1 MIASIH
7 LTQPLILLNTTIQAY
22 KALHTA
28 LLVGVELMDPVSLVI
43 AIFFAII
50 VLAIVLSHV
59 KVIPEYKRLVL
70 FRLGRLIGIKGPGLT
85 FLAPIID
92 RGVEV
97 DLREFVLDIPPQ
109 TCITKDNA
117 PVDVDLLIY
126 MKIFD
131 PMKAVTAVQ
140 NYVTASS
147 GIAVTTLRAVIG
159 DMQLDDVL
167 AKREYINS
175 TLRAKLDEVTDRWGI
190 KVTSV
195 EIKEIK
201 PPKDVQEA
209 MIKQM
214 AAERNKRAMI
224 LEAEGKRSAAILE
237 AEGQRE
243 AMIKKGE
250 GERQYEILVAEGKAK
265 ALELINEAAA
275 KLGSNAMY
283 LQYLEMLREVAKSP
297 ATKIVLPLELVT
309 SFTTLLKG
317 FTKEEAK

>member
-1 MIASIH
+1 VDIAS
-7 LTQPLILLNTTIQAY
+7 LILSIL
-22 KALHTA
+22 
-28 LLVGVELMDPVSLVI
+28 
-43 AIFFAII
+43 FAII
-50 VLAIVLSHV
+50 VLAIVLTHV
-59 KVIPEYKRLVL
+59 KVVPEYRRLVL
-70 FRLGRLIGIKGPGLT
+70 FRLGRLIGIRGPGLT
-85 FLAPIID
+85 FLVPIID

-117 PVDVDLLIY
+117 PVDVDLLTY

-140 NYVTASS
+140 NYVTAAT

-167 AKREYINS
+167 ARREYINA

-224 LEAEGKRSAAILE
+224 LEAEGKRSSAILE

-250 GERQYEILVAEGKAK
+250 GEKQYEILVAEGKAK
-265 ALELINEAAA
+265 ALELVNEAAM
-275 KLGSNAMY
+275 KLGSNALY
-283 LQYLEMLREVAKSP
+283 LQYLEMLREIAKSP
-297 ATKIVLPLELVT
+297 ATKIVIPLELVT
-309 SFTTLLKG
+309 SFTALLKG
-317 FTKEEAK
+317 FTREEAKG

>member
-1 MIASIH
+1 VDIAS
-7 LTQPLILLNTTIQAY
+7 LIL
-22 KALHTA
+22 
-28 LLVGVELMDPVSLVI
+28 
-43 AIFFAII
+43 AILFAII
-50 VLAIVLSHV
+50 VLAIVLTHV
-59 KVIPEYKRLVL
+59 KVVPEYRRLVL
-70 FRLGRLIGIKGPGLT
+70 FRLGRLIGIRGPGLT
-85 FLAPIID
+85 FLVPIID

-140 NYVTASS
+140 NYVTAAT

-167 AKREYINS
+167 ARREYINA

-224 LEAEGKRSAAILE
+224 LEAEGKKSSAILE

-250 GERQYEILVAEGKAK
+250 GEKQYEILVAEGKAK
-265 ALELINEAAA
+265 ALELVNEAAM
-275 KLGSNAMY
+275 KLGSNALY
-283 LQYLEMLREVAKSP
+283 LQYLEMLREIAKSP
-297 ATKIVLPLELVT
+297 ATKIVIPLELVT
-309 SFTTLLKG
+309 SFTALLKG
-317 FTKEEAK
+317 FTREEAKG

>member
-1 MIASIH
+1 
-7 LTQPLILLNTTIQAY
+7 
-22 KALHTA
+22 
-28 LLVGVELMDPVSLVI
+28 MDSVSLVI

>member
-1 MIASIH
+1 VDIAS
-7 LTQPLILLNTTIQAY
+7 LILSIL
-22 KALHTA
+22 
-28 LLVGVELMDPVSLVI
+28 
-43 AIFFAII
+43 FAII
-50 VLAIVLSHV
+50 VLAIVLTHV
-59 KVIPEYKRLVL
+59 KVVPEYRRLVL
-70 FRLGRLIGIKGPGLT
+70 FRLGRLIGIRGPGLT
-85 FLAPIID
+85 FLVPIID

-140 NYVTASS
+140 NYVTAAT

-167 AKREYINS
+167 ARREYINA

-224 LEAEGKRSAAILE
+224 LEAEGKRSSAILE

-250 GERQYEILVAEGKAK
+250 GEKQYEILVAEGKAK
-265 ALELINEAAA
+265 ALELVNEAAM
-275 KLGSNAMY
+275 KLGSNALY

-297 ATKIVLPLELVT
+297 ATKIVIPLELVT
-309 SFTTLLKG
+309 SFTALLKG
-317 FTKEEAK
+317 FTREEAKG

>member
-1 MIASIH
+1 
-7 LTQPLILLNTTIQAY
+7 
-22 KALHTA
+22 
-28 LLVGVELMDPVSLVI
+28 MDPVSLVI

-85 FLAPIID
+85 FLVPIID

-201 PPKDVQEA
+201 PPNDVQEA

-275 KLGSNAMY
+275 KLSSNAMY
-283 LQYLEMLREVAKSP
+283 LQYLEMLREIAKSP

-309 SFTTLLKG
+309 SFTTLLKE

>member
-1 MIASIH
+1 
-7 LTQPLILLNTTIQAY
+7 
-22 KALHTA
+22 
-28 LLVGVELMDPVSLVI
+28 MDPVSLVI

-85 FLAPIID
+85 FLVPIID

-131 PMKAVTAVQ
+131 PMRAVTAVQ

-224 LEAEGKRSAAILE
+224 LEAEGKKSAAILE

>member
-1 MIASIH
+1 MDIVS
-7 LTQPLILLNTTIQAY
+7 LILTL
-22 KALHTA
+22 
-28 LLVGVELMDPVSLVI
+28 
-43 AIFFAII
+43 FFLII
-50 VLAIVLSHV
+50 ILAIVLRHI
-59 KVIPEYKRLVL
+59 KVIPEYKRLVI
-70 FRLGRLIGIKGPGLT
+70 FRLGRLIGIKGPGIV
-85 FLAPIID
+85 FLIPIID
-92 RGVEV
+92 RGVDI

-126 MKIFD
+126 LKIFD
-131 PMKAVTAVQ
+131 PSLVVTSVQ
-140 NYVTASS
+140 NYVVAATGMA
-147 GIAVTTLRAVIG
+147 ITTLRAVVG
-159 DMQLDDVL
+159 DMVLDDVL
-167 AKREYINS
+167 AKREYMNS

-214 AAERNKRAMI
+214 AAERNRRAMI
-224 LEAEGKRSAAILE
+224 LEAEGKRTSAILE

-250 GERQYEILVAEGKAK
+250 GEKQYEILVAEGKAR
-265 ALELINEAAA
+265 ALELINEAAT
-275 KLGSNAMY
+275 KLTLNALY
-283 LQYLEMLREVAKSP
+283 LQHLDMLKEVAKSP

-309 SFTTLLKG
+309 TFSRIVG
-317 FTKEEAK
+317 NIVKEGEDRG

>member
-1 MIASIH
+1 
-7 LTQPLILLNTTIQAY
+7 
-22 KALHTA
+22 
-28 LLVGVELMDPVSLVI
+28 
-43 AIFFAII
+43 
-50 VLAIVLSHV
+50 
-59 KVIPEYKRLVL
+59 
-70 FRLGRLIGIKGPGLT
+70 
-85 FLAPIID
+85 
-92 RGVEV
+92 
-97 DLREFVLDIPPQ
+97 
-109 TCITKDNA
+109 
-117 PVDVDLLIY
+117 
-126 MKIFD
+126 
-131 PMKAVTAVQ
+131 
-140 NYVTASS
+140 
-147 GIAVTTLRAVIG
+147 
-159 DMQLDDVL
+159 
-167 AKREYINS
+167 
-175 TLRAKLDEVTDRWGI
+175 
-190 KVTSV
+190 
-195 EIKEIK
+195 
-201 PPKDVQEA
+201 

-224 LEAEGKRSAAILE
+224 LEAEGKKSAAILE

>member
-1 MIASIH
+1 VVKLWVREMEI
-7 LTQPLILLNTTIQAY
+7 
-22 KALHTA
+22 
-28 LLVGVELMDPVSLVI
+28 VSLLIALFFLIIII
-43 AIFFAII
+43 AIIATH
-50 VLAIVLSHV
+50 L
-59 KVIPEYKRLVL
+59 KVVPEYKRLVV
-70 FRLGRLIGIKGPGLT
+70 FRLGRVIGVKGPGLVW
-85 FLAPIID
+85 LWPIID
-92 RGVEV
+92 SGVEV

-131 PMKAVTAVQ
+131 PLKAVTAVQ
-140 NYVTASS
+140 NYVTAAT

-159 DMQLDDVL
+159 DMNLDDVL
-167 AKREYINS
+167 AKREYINA

-201 PPKDVQEA
+201 PPKEVQEA

-224 LEAEGKRSAAILE
+224 LEAEGKRTAAILE

-250 GERQYEILVAEGKAK
+250 GEKQYEILVAEGKAK
-265 ALELINEAAA
+265 ALELINEAAS
-275 KLGSNAMY
+275 KLGPNALY
-283 LQYLEMLREVAKSP
+283 LQYLDMLREIAKSP
-297 ATKIVLPLELVT
+297 ATKIVLPLELIK
-309 SFTTLLKG
+309 SFTAISAAFG
-317 FTKEEAK
+317 RSEEEKK

>member
-1 MIASIH
+1 MAIE
-7 LTQPLILLNTTIQAY
+7 LIILALFLLII
-22 KALHTA
+22 L
-28 LLVGVELMDPVSLVI
+28 
-43 AIFFAII
+43 AII
-50 VLAIVLSHV
+50 FSHV
-59 KVIPEYKRLVL
+59 RVIPEYKRLVL
-70 FRLGRLIGIKGPGLT
+70 FRLGRLIGIKGPGIV
-85 FLAPIID
+85 FLVPIID

-117 PVDVDLLIY
+117 PVDVDLLVY

-131 PMKAVTAVQ
+131 PQLAVTSVQ
-140 NYVTASS
+140 NYVTAAT
-147 GIAVTTLRAVIG
+147 GIAITTLRAIVG
-159 DMQLDDVL
+159 DMLLDDVL

-201 PPKDVQEA
+201 PPREVQDA

-214 AAERNKRAMI
+214 AAERTKRAMI
-224 LEAEGKRSAAILE
+224 LEAEGKRTAAILE

-250 GERQYEILVAEGKAK
+250 GERQYEILVAEGRKR
-265 ALELINEAAA
+265 ALELIQEAAQQ
-275 KLGSNAMY
+275 LGTNALM
-283 LQYLEMLREVAKSP
+283 LQYLDTLKSIAQSP
-297 ATKIVLPLELVT
+297 ATKIVIPLELLET
-309 SFTTLLKG
+309 FSKILAGRTEQGTQQ
-317 FTKEEAK
+317 

>member
-1 MIASIH
+1 LVLGTGVDIAS
-7 LTQPLILLNTTIQAY
+7 LIL
-22 KALHTA
+22 
-28 LLVGVELMDPVSLVI
+28 
-43 AIFFAII
+43 AILFAII
-50 VLAIVLSHV
+50 VLAIVLTHV
-59 KVIPEYKRLVL
+59 KVVPEYRRLVL
-70 FRLGRLIGIKGPGLT
+70 FRLGRLIGIRGPGLT
-85 FLAPIID
+85 FLVPIID
-92 RGVEV
+92 RGVEI

-140 NYVTASS
+140 NYVTAAT

-167 AKREYINS
+167 ARREYINA

-224 LEAEGKRSAAILE
+224 LEAEGKRSSAILE

-250 GERQYEILVAEGKAK
+250 GEKQYEILVAEGKAK
-265 ALELINEAAA
+265 ALELVNEAAM
-275 KLGSNAMY
+275 KLGSNALY
-283 LQYLEMLREVAKSP
+283 LQYLEMLREIAKSP
-297 ATKIVLPLELVT
+297 ATKIVIPLELVT
-309 SFTTLLKG
+309 SFTALLKG
-317 FTKEEAK
+317 FTREESKG